1 MNWQVIKMPFVNSNR
16 IVDIRVYFFKFDKLE
31 NLNDLIIVGA
41 GPIGLNCAIEAKK
54 AGLNYLVLE
63 KGVLVNS
70 LFHFPTNMTF
80 FSTSNLLEIGGVP
93 FIAHSEKPTRREALE
108 YFRRVAE
115 SWKLNIHYYEKV
127 LAIQPDS
134 SQTFHVETS
143 KKEYKA
149 KKIIIATGF
158 FDDFR
163 PLNVPGEDLP
173 KVKHYYDEPHPY
185 VGQKVAVVGAANS
198 ACDVALETFY
208 KGAEVTMIV
217 REPHIYENVKYW
229 IRPNI
234 ENRIKE
240 GSIKTFF
247 NSTVKEIREKE
258 IVIDT
263 PEGEVVL
270 ENDFVLA
277 MTGYQPNYAFFEKI
291 GIAINDDSDKTPMH
305 NAETFETDIAGMYI
319 AGVIAAGRNTSKLF
333 IENTREHAGIIIGDI
348 LKKSSF
354 RHDKIPG

>member
-1 MNWQVIKMPFVNSNR
+1 MF
-16 IVDIRVYFFKFDKLE
+16 
-31 NLNDLIIVGA
+31 DLIIVGA

-93 FIAHSEKPTRREALE
+93 FIAHSEKPTRRESLE
-108 YFRRVAE
+108 YFRRVVQ
-115 SWKLNIHYYEKV
+115 SWKLNILYYEEVKGV
-127 LAIQPDS
+127 ILNPEKIFQ
-134 SQTFHVETS
+134 VKTS
-143 KKEYKA
+143 KSNYEA
-149 KKIIIATGF
+149 KKIIVATGF
-158 FDDFR
+158 YDEYR

-208 KGAEVTMIV
+208 KGAEVTMVI
-217 REPHIYENVKYW
+217 REANIYEKVKYW

-240 GSIKTFF
+240 GSIKAYF
-247 NSTVKEIREKE
+247 NSTVKEIRERE
-258 IVIDT
+258 IVIQT
-263 PEGEVVL
+263 PEGEKVL

-277 MTGYQPNYAFFEKI
+277 MTGYLPNYDFFKKI
-291 GIAINDDSDKTPMH
+291 GIEISDDADKIPTH
-305 NAETFETDIAGMYI
+305 NPKTLETNIPGMYI
-319 AGVIAAGRNTSKLF
+319 AGVITAGMQTSKLF
-333 IENTREHAGIIIGDI
+333 IENTRIHAGIIIADI
-348 LKKSSF
+348 LKKIKVP
-354 RHDKIPG
+354 R